1 MKIWLPTMGVVLMA
15 FGTAASAF
23 EGPLRVCAENPRYFT
38 DGSGKAIYL
47 TGSHTWA
54 TLQERAG
61 EDTPNFDYDAYL
73 DFMQANNHNLLRLWT
88 WEHAAWMQFTDRM
101 IRYSPNRYARTR
113 PGEALD
119 GLPTF
124 DLTRFDEEYFT
135 RLRTRV
141 EVAGQRGIYVMVML
155 FQGFSIEQKGT
166 QGVDPA
172 RGNPW
177 DGHPF
182 NARNNING
190 IDGDLNGD
198 GEGQEVHTLAS
209 PEITALQETYV
220 RKVIDTLG
228 DLDYVIWE
236 ISNESHGDSTAWQYH
251 MIDFIHEYERDR
263 QVQHPVAMTYQ
274 YAGGTNADLFASPAE
289 AISPSSSGGYE
300 LDPPAADGSKVIL
313 ADTDHICALRGDRAW
328 VWKSFCRGLN
338 PIFMDPYRDV
348 RMGHRY
354 DSGFDDVR
362 RNMGHTLSYARR
374 IDLSRIVPRGELCSS
389 GYCLA
394 DAGREYLVYS
404 PEPGQVTL
412 DLGGAHVPFKVE
424 WFDPAEG
431 RTVVGD
437 DVSGG
442 GQAQLVSPFAGD
454 FVIYL
459 QR

>member
-1 MKIWLPTMGVVLMA
+1 MMGVVLMA
-15 FGTAASAF
+15 VDAQASAF
-23 EGPLRVCAENPRYFT
+23 QGPLRVGADNPRYFT
-38 DGSGKAIYL
+38 DDSGRAVYL

-61 EDTPNFDYDAYL
+61 QDTPPFDYDGYL

-88 WEHAAWMQFTDRM
+88 WEHAAWMQFTDQM
-101 IRYSPNRYARTR
+101 IRYWPNRYARTG
-113 PGEALD
+113 PGIALD
-119 GLPTF
+119 GLPGF
-124 DLTRFDEEYFT
+124 DVTRFDEQYFA
-135 RLRTRV
+135 RLRARV
-141 EVAGQRGIYVMVML
+141 EAAGRRGIYVMVML

-209 PEITALQETYV
+209 PEITALQDAYV
-220 RKVIDTLG
+220 RKVIDTLN
-228 DLDYVIWE
+228 DLDYVLWE
-236 ISNESHGDSTAWQYH
+236 ISNESHAGSTAWQYH
-251 MIDFIHEYERDR
+251 MIDLIHEYERGKP
-263 QVQHPVAMTYQ
+263 VQHPVAMTFQ
-274 YAGGTNADLFASPAE
+274 YAGGTNADLFASAAE
-289 AISPSSSGGYE
+289 AISPSSAGGYE

-348 RMGHRY
+348 RVGHRY
-354 DSGFDDVR
+354 DPGFDDVR
-362 RNMGHTLSYARR
+362 RNMGHTLAYARR
-374 IDLSRIVPRGELCSS
+374 IDLVRMVPRGELCSS

-404 PEPGQVTL
+404 PEPTQVTI
-412 DLGGAHVPFKVE
+412 DLTDAQVPLRVE
-424 WFDPAEG
+424 WFDPAQG
-431 RTVVGD
+431 RAVPGD
-437 DVSGG
+437 DVSAGRRVHF
-442 GQAQLVSPFAGD
+442 ASPFVGD
-454 FVIYL
+454 FVLYL
-459 QR
+459 CAGATR